1 MNAKAITES
10 KIVSEKQQAFI
21 DGEAHEI
28 RAGETILQFANVYTC
43 FI

>member
-10 KIVSEKQQAFI
+10 KIISEIQQAFI

-28 RAGETILQFANVYTC
+28 RRW
-43 FI
+43 